1 MFDLTAMKQSLH
13 KNFGTC
19 KCSCWNRKPIKVK
32 QLNWLTPLVRIVLEH
47 FVKKSATQYCRHV
60 CYFKKWFILQ
70 FGNWNHHKCTTVSV
84 EHPPT
89 HPPTP
94 RQCLPITLS
103 LRWIQKKKF
112 PFLYKLFITS
122 LIQSGWL
129 TSLQILT
136 IILTD
141 GQHFRLWPT
150 MIQHK

>member
-89 HPPTP
+89 P

-103 LRWIQKKKF
+103 LRWIQKKKVSF
-112 PFLYKLFITS
+112 
-122 LIQSGWL
+122 
-129 TSLQILT
+129 SLQTLYYIINT
-136 IILTD
+136 IWVANKPTNTYNNIN
-141 GQHFRLWPT
+141 RWPAFSSMT
-150 MIQHK
+150 NYDTT

>member
-103 LRWIQKKKF
+103 LRWIQKKNVSF
-112 PFLYKLFITS
+112 
-122 LIQSGWL
+122 
-129 TSLQILT
+129 SLQTLYYIINT
-136 IILTD
+136 IWVANKPTNTYNNIN
-141 GQHFRLWPT
+141 RWPAFSSMT
-150 MIQHK
+150 NYDTT